1 MSSEKPLLV
10 VLGATGTQGGS
21 VLSYFLSLVPPP
33 YALRG
38 ITRDPSS
45 VKSVSLASL
54 GVEMVAG
61 DFDDPSSLD
70 ATFKGASAI
79 FSVTDFWQSFANPSL
94 RDKASASSQSIGVIC
109 RETEAQQNRNI
120 IDAAAK
126 VTTLERLVFSSLP
139 SPNKLSAGKYAH
151 VYHFDGKA
159 MAEEYG
165 RSAHPKLWE
174 KTNVLYAGYY
184 LENYFGATGHLFRP
198 RINKA
203 EDTLILSVAE
213 PLATTLLPMYSAVA
227 DTGTPVQALLR
238 AAPGKRVIG
247 VNQWLSLR
255 DFARI
260 LAREIG
266 KNIEFVD
273 RNPSFDMG
281 DPDVEK
287 DYADM
292 MGFCI
297 DFGYDGGTVDESIV
311 QPADLG
317 VSVHLGS
324 VEEWCKKQGW
334 ENVLQ
339 VD

>member
-1 MSSEKPLLV
+1 MWFIKLALTRTLISSHHSFLTRITMSSEKPLLV

-45 VKSVSLASL
+45 AKSVSLASL

-61 DFDDPSSLD
+61 HFDDPSSLD
-70 ATFKGASAI
+70 AAFKGASAI

-109 RETEAQQNRNI
+109 RENEAQQNRNI

-151 VYHFDGKA
+151 VYHFDGKG
-159 MAEEYG
+159 MAEDYG

-198 RINKA
+198 RMVRQVHDFNLPIQVRLDLLAN
-203 EDTLILSVAE
+203 EFLEQGRRHSHSVGRRTSGHHA
-213 PLATTLLPMYSAVA
+213 SAYVFCRHGYWYPR
-227 DTGTPVQALLR
+227 TGIA
-238 AAPGKRVIG
+238 
-247 VNQWLSLR
+247 SCC
-255 DFARI
+255 AR
-260 LAREIG
+260 
-266 KNIEFVD
+266 
-273 RNPSFDMG
+273 
-281 DPDVEK
+281 
-287 DYADM
+287 
-292 MGFCI
+292 
-297 DFGYDGGTVDESIV
+297 
-311 QPADLG
+311 
-317 VSVHLGS
+317 
-324 VEEWCKKQGW
+324 
-334 ENVLQ
+334 
-339 VD
+339 